1 MYKTQYTHLERERE
15 RDTDVRTFVSLFY
28 SQCSLTVVLQV
39 SSSRTCSNNKQQQEL
54 FTDAT
59 QEMTALRIHG

>member
-1 MYKTQYTHLERERE
+1 MYKTEYTHLEREILMY
-15 RDTDVRTFVSLFY
+15 VFVSLFY

-39 SSSRTCSNNKQQQEL
+39 SSSRACSKNKQQREL

-59 QEMTALRIHG
+59 HEMTALRIHG